1 MQLLL
6 DANFHRSESWG
17 AGEGPNGPPHRPTAR
32 SWEVAKDVVKPGMV
46 AWAIDTFGP
55 FKSLGTDGIF
65 SALLQK
71 VKDLLIGP
79 LVRVFRTSIACKYIQ
94 LEWRTAKVVFIRKA
108 GRVQHII
115 VKDFRPISLTSF
127 VLKTLEKVVDRYL
140 RDRIPQTSPLH
151 TNQHAYRT
159 GYSTESALHAA
170 VAKIE
175 ARLEKGG
182 YAVGIFMDIEG
193 AFNHTPPEVAC
204 REALD
209 RGIASPLV
217 DWMDELLR
225 NR

>member
-1 MQLLL
+1 
-6 DANFHRSESWG
+6 
-17 AGEGPNGPPHRPTAR
+17 
-32 SWEVAKDVVKPGMV
+32 MV